1 MSTKKTMKIA
11 FVTTAMFLLAGCS
24 SSIPNWYLNPPSA
37 EDVFFGVGD
46 ANRPQKALAKKVA
59 TARARD
65 EVANA
70 VEVKVS
76 TMLKDFM
83 QASGIRDNAS
93 AVEFNESV
101 SKHVAQVSMKGC
113 VVSKTFIA
121 KDGTIY
127 VLVEYPIGS
136 AREEAINKAKDELE
150 KQEALYNEFKARQG
164 FDALEKELNSMNAAP

>member
-1 MSTKKTMKIA
+1 
-11 FVTTAMFLLAGCS
+11 
-24 SSIPNWYLNPPSA
+24 
-37 EDVFFGVGD
+37 
-46 ANRPQKALAKKVA
+46 
-59 TARARD
+59 
-65 EVANA
+65 
-70 VEVKVS
+70 
-76 TMLKDFM
+76 M
-83 QASGIRDNAS
+83 QASGIGDNAS

-136 AREEAINKAKDELE
+136 AREEAINKAKDELD